1 MEELY
6 DGYRRR
12 VSDKLENDFMGCPRY
27 DKHELTDDQIE
38 EIAERAA
45 EKAIKKAKDDIYKDV
60 GETVVGKFKWM
71 VGAIVVGVFV
81 WMVSHG
87 LISVK

>member
-6 DGYRRR
+6 DGRRR
-12 VSDKLENDFMGCPRY
+12 RAEDRLENAFTGCPRY
-27 DKHELTDDQIE
+27 DKHELSEDQIE

-45 EKAIKKAKDDIYKDV
+45 EKAIKKAKDDLYKDV

-71 VGAIVVGVFV
+71 VGLIVVGTFV

-87 LISVK
+87 WITLK